1 MLFNGVLQALQRR
14 CISLLRHIAVGRV
27 QAVLQAGQRPA
38 LRGQILAVL
47 LNGVL
52 QALQR
57 RCISLLRHIA
67 VSRVQAVLQAGQRPT
82 LRGQI
87 PAMLFNGVLQALQ
100 RVASAFFATLL
111 LVVFR
116 LFWGWSGCL
125 LRFQT
130 AFGSRHAG
138 RQIRQRAGIGLA
150 ADILTKLRHIR
161 LQFRDRAALRRNI
174 LPVLRD

>member
-1 MLFNGVLQALQRR
+1 MAAAPALQCVR
-14 CISLLRHIAVGRV
+14 IADKVGP
-27 QAVLQAGQRPA
+27 AHGQGGKVVFQVRQCAA
-38 LRGQILAVL
+38 LRGQIPAMLF
-47 LNGVL
+47 NGVL

-100 RVASAFFATLL
+100 RRCISLL
-111 LVVFR
+111 RHIAVSRVQAVLQAGQAV
-116 LFWGWSGCL
+116 S
-125 LRFQT
+125 LRFQA
-130 AFGSRHAG
+130 AFGSCHAG
-138 RQIRQRAGIGLA
+138 RQIRQRAGISLA
-150 ADILTKLRHIR
+150 ADILTQLRHIR

>member
-1 MLFNGVLQALQRR
+1 MLF
-14 CISLLRHIAVGRV
+14 
-27 QAVLQAGQRPA
+27 
-38 LRGQILAVL
+38 
-47 LNGVL
+47 NGVL

-67 VSRVQAVLQAGQRPT
+67 VSRVQAVLQAGQ
-82 LRGQI
+82 
-87 PAMLFNGVLQALQ
+87 AV
-100 RVASAFFATLL
+100 S
-111 LVVFR
+111 
-116 LFWGWSGCL
+116 
-125 LRFQT
+125 LRFQA

-150 ADILTKLRHIR
+150 ADILTKLSHIR